1 MQHFRIN
8 HSMLLACLLCFAST
22 AAKSQSLDSLISHVK
37 ETFPDE
43 KALVTNIETTFT
55 FQRAAG
61 TGAVTATESGI
72 ATLQSLARKVKVL
85 RTVFYD
91 QYSEITGHKL
101 RNNLGTKAK
110 YDYMRCGD
118 FEINGLFYHD
128 ARVCNFLMLFEE
140 NGERNTL
147 SYDKLYSDLRYISA
161 IPLSDDFRVAR
172 MKVTIRVPDYLGLKL
187 TDLNFEGFDIT
198 KTVTY
203 DSKEKQ
209 KVYEYIAVN
218 IPPMEEVENLPGYS
232 CSFPQILVVPEYYV
246 TTGTDTTN
254 IFRSPDDLY
263 KWYVTLVNRKD
274 ITPELA
280 SFTGELVK
288 NAKTDDEKIAMV
300 LQWIGER
307 IRYIAFENGT
317 AAFVPED
324 AASVFDKRYGDCK
337 GMSNLAATMLRH
349 LGFDARLGW
358 VYSGRTC
365 IPDTVVTLAESNHM
379 ICVVMQNT
387 GPLFL
392 DATLKYGVISEI
404 PENIQGKRCVV
415 ENDGEY
421 EILRIPET
429 RPLSNLTMVNDT
441 VSIEGNRLQLSGNMS
456 LMGMQRLTLQYWL
469 DQVESDER
477 ENMLKSLISAGG
489 KSVKVNSLETSS
501 QDTLSDTFR
510 LRYNFEVPNALV
522 QTGTDILLS
531 LDFRNELK
539 SQKIEKQRR
548 VNYELEGRLL
558 NEQVVVLKIP
568 GHLKVRKLPD
578 PVEIARPGYVFS
590 GSYEAGD
597 GVVRYH
603 KRIEITDDIVR
614 PDEFVSWNDFISKI
628 NRFYKDMIVLTVK

>member
-1 MQHFRIN
+1 MRHFRIN
-8 HSMLLACLLCFAST
+8 HSLLLASFLCIAST
-22 AAKSQSLDSLISHVK
+22 TAKSQNTDSLIKYVQ

-43 KALVTNIETTFT
+43 KALVTDIETTLS
-55 FQRAAG
+55 FQRSSS
-61 TGAVTATESGI
+61 TGVVAATETGT
-72 ATLQSLARKVKVL
+72 ATLQSLARDVKVI

-91 QYSEITGHKL
+91 QYSEIIGHKL
-101 RNNLGTKAK
+101 RNNLESKVK

-118 FEINGLFYHD
+118 FEIDGLFYHD
-128 ARVCNFLMLFEE
+128 AKVCRFLMFFEE
-140 NGERNTL
+140 SGEHNTL
-147 SYDKLYSDLRYISA
+147 SYDKRYTDLRYLSH
-161 IPLSDDFRVAR
+161 IPLSDDYRIAR

-187 TDLNFEGFDIT
+187 TELNFEGFDIT
-198 KTVTY
+198 KTVSY
-203 DSKEKQ
+203 DSKEKL
-209 KVYEYIAVN
+209 KVYEYTAHN

-246 TTGTDTTN
+246 SAGADTTN

-263 KWYVTLVNRKD
+263 NWYVTLIKKKD

-280 SFTGELVK
+280 SFTDELVK
-288 NAKTDDEKIAMV
+288 KAGTDDERIAAV

-324 AASVFDKRYGDCK
+324 AASVFEKRYGDCK

-358 VYSGRTC
+358 IYSGRTC
-365 IPDTVVTLAESNHM
+365 IPDSVVTLAESNHM
-379 ICVVMQNT
+379 ICVVMRNT

-392 DATLKYGVISEI
+392 DATLKYGVINEI
-404 PENIQGKRCVV
+404 QENIQGKRCVI
-415 ENDGEY
+415 ENDGKY
-421 EILRIPET
+421 EILRVPGT
-429 RPLSNLTMVNDT
+429 LPLSNLTTVNDT
-441 VSIEGNRLQLSGNMS
+441 VLINGNRLQLSGNMS
-456 LMGMQRLTLQYWL
+456 LKGAQRLTLQYWL
-469 DQVESDER
+469 DQVESEEK
-477 ENMLKSLISAGG
+477 ENMLKSLISVGG
-489 KSVKVNSLETSS
+489 KSVKVNSLLTSS

-510 LRYNFEVPNALV
+510 VNYNLEVPNALV

-531 LDFRNELK
+531 LDFRNEFK

-558 NEQVVVLKIP
+558 NEQMVVLKIP

-578 PVEIARPGYVFS
+578 PIQIARPGYVFS

-603 KRIEITDDIVR
+603 KRIEITDEIVR
-614 PDEFVSWNDFISKI
+614 PDEFGTWNDFISKI